1 MNNADQNVHSSDA
14 LAQSLKG
21 IKVVALEQAISMPYC
36 TFMLA
41 EMGAEVIK
49 IERKGSG
56 DVVRGWDSA
65 VGGMSTGFVW
75 VNAGKKSVAL
85 DLRNDGAKAAL
96 RALIATADVFV
107 ENLGPGSVARLGLG
121 RETFSEH
128 PGLIY
133 VSLSGY
139 GQNGPARD
147 RKAYDLTMQAETGIL
162 LTNGSPD
169 NPAKVGLPITDLIA
183 GSNAAIGILSAL
195 QQRSHTGQGCYLDIA
210 MFDSAL
216 PWLGYYPH
224 HAWHSGTEPPRSGMH
239 HQYIVP
245 YGPYM
250 ASDGRQVCLAIGDD
264 KTWGVFCKKVIERP
278 DWIGHPIFGT
288 IATRRQHRDQ
298 VEPEVAAILAS
309 KPSYEWFKRLDE
321 ASIGYG
327 NVNKIADVIEHP
339 QAKARQMFVQA
350 TSNIGEVPLVRHPLG
365 PINKKRHLPAL
376 SEHTNSV
383 LVELGFQINES
394 GSVERIAL

>member
-1 MNNADQNVHSSDA
+1 VHSSDA

-21 IKVVALEQAISMPYC
+21 IKVVALEQAIAMPYC

-85 DLRNDGAKAAL
+85 DLRKDGAKAAF
-96 RALIATADVFV
+96 RELIATADVFV
-107 ENLGPGSVARLGLG
+107 ENLGPGAAARLGVG
-121 RETFSEH
+121 PDTFPKH
-128 PGLIY
+128 PSLIY

-139 GQNGPARD
+139 GQDGPCRD

-162 LTNGSPD
+162 LTNGSPE

-195 QQRSHTGQGCYLDIA
+195 QQRSHTGQGCYLDIS

-250 ASDGRQVCLAIGDD
+250 ASDERQVCLAIGDN

-278 DWIGHPIFGT
+278 DWIGHPTHGT
-288 IATRRQHRDQ
+288 IASRKQHRDK
-298 VEPEVAAILAS
+298 VEPDLAAIIKS

-327 NVNKIADVIEHP
+327 SVNKIADVIEHP

-350 TSNIGEVPLVRHPLG
+350 TSKIGDVPLVRHPLG
-365 PINKKRHLPAL
+365 SVNKKRHLPAL
-376 SEHTNSV
+376 SEHTNTI
-383 LVELGFQINES
+383 LAELGFTINES
-394 GSVERIAL
+394 GSVERIGL